1 VIWQD
6 SLLSITYDRAS
17 SATKLDSQLPPW
29 PESEK
34 MPYAM
39 CMRSLCKIGLD
50 IVNQR
55 STSRGSQHE
64 LLRIVQYREKIKEIL
79 EHASDHLR
87 DTNMCR
93 SIRDQLE
100 HWNLYLH
107 RSYITSELCRP
118 AINHRLR
125 SSELLYPLRKTC
137 IDSLADTVEAFIGL
151 QNITPFASQSW
162 AAVHRS
168 LSSALLLAILREP
181 SRNDRARNLLSKL
194 VAVMSSINTGVN
206 PLEYSAPITRSLEAL
221 KKLLP
226 TDIAQS
232 PAQGLERKLSYEQGD
247 FDWPGTSSSPSLSYS
262 SSETSPYSIMDNI
275 LWGDRRLHSFSEPN

>member
-1 VIWQD
+1 
-6 SLLSITYDRAS
+6 
-17 SATKLDSQLPPW
+17 
-29 PESEK
+29 
-34 MPYAM
+34 
-39 CMRSLCKIGLD
+39 MRSLCKIGLE

-64 LLRIVQYREKIKEIL
+64 LLRIVQYREKINEIMD
-79 EHASDHLR
+79 HAADHLR

-107 RSYITSELCRP
+107 KSYITSELCRP
-118 AINHRLR
+118 TINHRQH
-125 SSELLYPLRKTC
+125 SSDLSSPLRKTC

-181 SRNDRARNLLSKL
+181 SRNERARNLLIKL
-194 VAVMSSINTGVN
+194 ISVMSSINSGVN
-206 PLEYSAPITRSLEAL
+206 PLENSAPITRSLDAL

-226 TDIAQS
+226 DDIAQS
-232 PAQGLERKLSYEQGD
+232 SVPGMERKLSYEHGD
-247 FDWPGTSSSPSLSYS
+247 FERHSMSSASSITFG

-275 LWGDRRLHSFSEPN
+275 LWGEHKFHSALE

>member
-1 VIWQD
+1 
-6 SLLSITYDRAS
+6 
-17 SATKLDSQLPPW
+17 
-29 PESEK
+29 

-39 CMRSLCKIGLD
+39 CMRSLCKIGLE

-55 STSRGSQHE
+55 STTRGSQHE
-64 LLRIVQYREKIKEIL
+64 LLRIVQYREKIKEIMDQ
-79 EHASDHLR
+79 AADHLR
-87 DTNMCR
+87 DTRMCR

-100 HWNLYLH
+100 HFNWYLH

-118 AINHRLR
+118 TINHRSHSHDLSR
-125 SSELLYPLRKTC
+125 SLRKAC

-181 SRNDRARNLLSKL
+181 SRNERARNLLTKL
-194 VAVMSSINTGVN
+194 VTVMSSINSGVN
-206 PLEYSAPITRSLEAL
+206 PAEYSAPITRSLEAL

-226 TDIAQS
+226 AEV
-232 PAQGLERKLSYEQGD
+232 AQGPGPELERKLSYDHAD
-247 FDWPGTSSSPSLSYS
+247 FEWPPTSASPSLSFG

-275 LWGDRRLHSFSEPN
+275 LWGDHKFHSISE